1 MWHPDPDDLAL
12 AALPAEDPPPE
23 VLAHLATCR
32 PCAEEVAQL
41 RRTVVLGQAAG
52 SVEDPP
58 PPPDRVWDAV
68 VAELGEELRPPPA
81 TVSDLGAR
89 RRTGPARSRWRRAV
103 LPAATAAAGLAAG
116 LVIGTLVPDAPPT
129 VTIAQAPLAPLSADP
144 GASGRA
150 QVVESADGR
159 EVVVDVLDPIGTPPG
174 TYLEAWL
181 MDPAG
186 TRLHAL
192 GPLTPEADGTH
203 FNGRF
208 ALPADVPLRDFDTVD
223 VSLERWDGDPTH
235 SGASR
240 LRGSVV

>member
-1 MWHPDPDDLAL
+1 VWHPGPDDLAL

-32 PCAEEVAQL
+32 PCTDEVEQL
-41 RRTVVLGQAAG
+41 RRTVALGRAAG
-52 SVEDPP
+52 SLEDPP

-81 TVSDLGAR
+81 TVTDLGAR
-89 RRTGPARSRWRRAV
+89 RRTGTARSRWRRAV

-116 LVIGTLVPDAPPT
+116 LAIGAVVPDAPAT
-129 VTIAQAPLAPLSADP
+129 VTIAQAPLAPLADP

-150 QVVESADGR
+150 QLVESADGR
-159 EVVVDVLDPIGTPPG
+159 EVVVDVVDPLGTLPG

-192 GPLTPEADGTH
+192 GALTRQADGTH
-203 FNGRF
+203 FHGRF

-223 VSLERWDGDPTH
+223 VSIERWDGDPTH

-240 LRGSVV
+240 LRGTVV